1 MNDNIAD
8 LLAKIPCEYECEETP
23 ILTMDVQL
31 KSGKIL
37 HGAEILKVKEKRLSD
52 SQRREY
58 FMVQD
63 FDIEGVDCEDIELG
77 EYLRIKEIM
86 PGKWMAFEV

>member
-1 MNDNIAD
+1 MNNNITD
-8 LLAKIPCEYECEETP
+8 LLAKMSFEYECEETP

-52 SQRREY
+52 FQRRGY

-63 FDIEGVDCEDIELG
+63 FDVEGVGCEEIELG
-77 EYLRIKEIM
+77 EYLKIKEIM